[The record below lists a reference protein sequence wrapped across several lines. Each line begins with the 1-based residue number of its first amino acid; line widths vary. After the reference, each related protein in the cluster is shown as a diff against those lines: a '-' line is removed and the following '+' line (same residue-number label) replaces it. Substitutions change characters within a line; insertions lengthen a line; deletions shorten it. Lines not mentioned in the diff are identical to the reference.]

1 MDRPLTLD
9 DVRRALA
16 QPLPGGAAQL
26 RMAASPRSSP
36 AEFGHRGPPRIAAVL
51 MLLYPHRGRLFL
63 PLTRRTERVLDHKGQ
78 ISLPG
83 GAREEADPTLWDTAL
98 REAHEE
104 IGVAPD
110 TVEYIGRLS
119 DLYIPRSHFRV
130 SVFAGYTASR
140 PCFVIQEEEVAE
152 VIEMPLD
159 ALVDPA
165 IKREE
170 DWAWRGRIM
179 TVPHY
184 WYNGHII
191 WGATA
196 MMLSE
201 FEQAL
206 IKVPGTSEGAG
217 HLGSQGE

>member
-9 DVRRALA
+9 DVCRALA
-16 QPLPGGAAQL
+16 RPLPGGAAQ
-26 RMAASPRSSP
+26 RHMAAHPRSSP
-36 AEFGHRGPPRIAAVL
+36 EELGHSGPPRVAAVL
-51 MLLYPHRGRLFL
+51 ILLFPRDGRLFL

-83 GAREEADPTLWDTAL
+83 GSREEDDATLWDTAL

-104 IGVAPD
+104 VGVAPD

-119 DLYIPRSHFRV
+119 DLYIPRSHFLV
-130 SVFAGYTASR
+130 SPFVGYVASR
-140 PCFVIQEEEVAE
+140 PLMVAQEEEVAE
-152 VIEMPLD
+152 IIEMALD

-170 DWAWRGRIM
+170 DWVWRGRIM

-201 FEQAL
+201 FEEAL
-206 IKVPGTSEGAG
+206 RPEVPGTF
-217 HLGSQGE
+217 

>member
-1 MDRPLTLD
+1 MDSLLTLD

-16 QPLPGGAAQL
+16 RPLPGGAAQL
-26 RMAASPRSSP
+26 RMAARPRSSP
-36 AEFGHRGPPRIAAVL
+36 EELGHSGPPRIAAVL
-51 MLLYPHRGRLFL
+51 MLLFPRDGRLFL
-63 PLTRRTERVLDHKGQ
+63 LLTKRTERVLDHKGQ

-83 GAREEADPTLWDTAL
+83 GSREEDDATLWDTAL

-119 DLYIPRSHFRV
+119 DLYISRSHFRV
-130 SVFAGYTASR
+130 SPFVGYTASR
-140 PCFVIQEEEVAE
+140 PHFVIHEEEVAE
-152 VIEMPLD
+152 VIEMALD

-165 IKREE
+165 TRREE
-170 DWAWRGRIM
+170 DWVWRGRIM

-201 FEQAL
+201 LEEAL
-206 IKVPGTSEGAG
+206 RLID
-217 HLGSQGE
+217 